1 MAYTH
6 FLAIQQV
13 EVAYMIAVKR
23 LSLVFGILYGAL
35 LFKEPG
41 LERRL
46 PAGGLMLAGVGL
58 ILL

>member
-1 MAYTH
+1 
-6 FLAIQQV
+6 LAIQQV

-23 LSLVFGILYGAL
+23 LSLVFGILYGAV

-41 LERRL
+41 LGHRL